1 MDLSIMKVKLI
12 CLLVCMVILLSV
24 FSGATTAKNPV
35 RGNPSVAGLIGGASG
50 NRDVILITDETP
62 DCDIDNSLVVYAGSA
77 SLSVYDINTGETET
91 EYVGGDIVF
100 PKISGERVVYHDF
113 IYKGFKM
120 YTIDTGDITELIVT
134 NWSGGDAD
142 SFQFFG
148 EYIVYENTDFDLYST
163 EIFLYNI
170 ATGETMQLT
179 DCPGDDYPENPC
191 IYENIVAWQLSEEPL
206 HDIVMYDIESSNYTR
221 VTNTS
226 QFASETSPSI
236 YDDTIVYSYFYYDKV
251 NGTTMYGLKQYR
263 IGTGE
268 EITIFMGDEPTANSP
283 ELFGGIV
290 VYSMPDGRLCLY
302 DLITHS
308 ELLIYESP
316 YLVQPWNVYEQYV
329 VFTVLDEGV
338 YLYEYETLPV
348 IEIEDITGGLF
359 TVRAVVKNTGG
370 ATATDVSW
378 SITFSGGL
386 LILGKESTGTIPA
399 LASGA
404 TAAISSKFILGFG
417 RTVVTVTADTAT
429 ASQNATVLFVF
440 IKL

>member
-1 MDLSIMKVKLI
+1 MELSIMKVKLI

-24 FSGATTAKNPV
+24 FSGATTAKNLI
-35 RGNPSVAGLIGGASG
+35 RSNPSVAGLIGGASG

-62 DCDIDNSLVVYAGSA
+62 DCDIDNSLVVYADSA

-191 IYENIVAWQLSEEPL
+191 IYENIVAWQLSE
-206 HDIVMYDIESSNYTR
+206 
-221 VTNTS
+221 
-226 QFASETSPSI
+226 
-236 YDDTIVYSYFYYDKV
+236 
-251 NGTTMYGLKQYR
+251 GT
-263 IGTGE
+263 
-268 EITIFMGDEPTANSP
+268 
-283 ELFGGIV
+283 
-290 VYSMPDGRLCLY
+290 LY
-302 DLITHS
+302 DLS
-308 ELLIYESP
+308 LIH
-316 YLVQPWNVYEQYV
+316 
-329 VFTVLDEGV
+329 
-338 YLYEYETLPV
+338 
-348 IEIEDITGGLF
+348 I
-359 TVRAVVKNTGG
+359 
-370 ATATDVSW
+370 
-378 SITFSGGL
+378 
-386 LILGKESTGTIPA
+386 
-399 LASGA
+399 
-404 TAAISSKFILGFG
+404 
-417 RTVVTVTADTAT
+417 
-429 ASQNATVLFVF
+429 
-440 IKL
+440 

>member
-1 MDLSIMKVKLI
+1 
-12 CLLVCMVILLSV
+12 MVVLLSV
-24 FSGATTAKNPV
+24 FSGATTAKNLI
-35 RGNPSVAGLIGGASG
+35 RSNPGVAGLIGGASG

-62 DCDIDNSLVVYAGSA
+62 DCDIDNSLVVYADSA

-191 IYENIVAWQLSEEPL
+191 IYENIVAWQLSEGTL
-206 HDIVMYDIESSNYTR
+206 YDIVMYDIESSNYTR

-251 NGTTMYGLKQYR
+251 NGTTMYGLKQYT

-268 EITIFMGDEPTANSP
+268 ETTIFMGDEPTANSP
-283 ELFGGIV
+283 EHFGGIV
-290 VYSMPDGRLCLY
+290 VYSVPDGRLCLY

-348 IEIEDITGGLF
+348 IEIEDITGGLV

-370 ATATDVSW
+370 AAATDGSW
-378 SITFSGGL
+378 SITLSGGL

-404 TAAISSKFILGFG
+404 TADISSKFILGFG

-429 ASQNATVLFVF
+429 VSQNATVLFVF